1 MYPRLSEDICGLIGN
16 DFHYTMVTVTNCTGR
31 FGNKVTEDNLWM
43 PYYEYERSIAS
54 AVHWEAICLFPDRP
68 QQEHHQALLEKATP
82 RDAIQDQQENIRR
95 PSNLVLCRLV
105 CWNVVGRW
113 LVGDLRFFFSSCRN
127 VIHVFGTNYWYFEN
141 RMEEVSQCKYGTLYV
156 VKHQ

>member
-68 QQEHHQALLEKATP
+68 QQEHHQAQLEKATP

-113 LVGDLRFFFSSCRN
+113 LVGDLRFFFLLVEMSFTFLAQIIDTLKIEWKKFRS
-127 VIHVFGTNYWYFEN
+127 
-141 RMEEVSQCKYGTLYV
+141 VSMVLCT
-156 VKHQ
+156 